1 MKRHGVKRLGTV
13 VVSGGAVVALAIGLL
28 TTFSLVGS
36 PDRRSDPPSTSPS
49 TAPAAVQDPL
59 AQSIAAA
66 QAHLVARPDDYQ
78 TWADLG
84 LAYVQRA
91 KITVDPSYY
100 AKATG
105 AVARSLKLDATKN
118 FAGYGAQAALQNGL
132 HNFTAARDAAL
143 TGIAINRFNSTLFGA
158 LGDAYTQLG
167 EYDKAAAAIDT
178 MNRLLPGVPAFTRA
192 SYVLELR
199 GDIGGSQAALERALQ
214 DSANGAGTSF
224 AQNALGELAFNYG
237 GNAAAALRHFQ
248 AGLDA
253 APKDF
258 TLLAGR
264 AKAEVALGQTQQA
277 LTDYRTVVN
286 AIPQPQYVLELAE
299 LEQSLRDPDAARQY
313 ALFRTEERLFQSA
326 GVALDVEPTLFE
338 ADHGDAKQAL
348 TFCAAGWKVR
358 PFLEMADACAWANY
372 VNKRYPEALG
382 WAGKAASTGWHNA
395 LFLFH
400 RGMIEAAMGN
410 RAAARTDLANALA
423 LNPHFNVLQAPVAR
437 QSLAGLR

>member
-1 MKRHGVKRLGTV
+1 MKRAGSVL
-13 VVSGGAVVALAIGLL
+13 VSGAVVVTLAVGLL
-28 TTFSLVGS
+28 TTFALTGS
-36 PDRRSDPPSTSPS
+36 PTRRVEPAQSLSTG
-49 TAPAAVQDPL
+49 PAAVLDPL
-59 AQSIAAA
+59 SRSIAAT
-66 QAHLVARPDDYQ
+66 QAHLTARPDDYQ
-78 TWADLG
+78 RWADLG
-84 LAYVQRA
+84 LAYVQQA

-100 AKATG
+100 AKAVG
-105 AVARSLKLDATKN
+105 AVGRSLKLDATKN

-132 HNFTAARDAAL
+132 HNFTGARDAAL
-143 TGIAINRFNSTLFGA
+143 KGIAINRFNSTLFGA

-167 EYDKAAAAIDT
+167 EYDKASVAIDT
-178 MNRLLPGVPAFTRA
+178 MNRLLPSVPAFTRA

-199 GDIGGSQAALERALQ
+199 GDIRGSQVALERALE
-214 DSANGAGTSF
+214 DAANGAGTSF
-224 AQNALGELAFNYG
+224 VENALGELAFNYG

-264 AKAEVALGQTQQA
+264 AKAEVALGQSQQA

-286 AIPQPQYVLELAE
+286 AIPQPQFVLELAE

-313 ALFRTEERLFQSA
+313 ALFRTEERLFQNA

-395 LFLFH
+395 LFLYH

-410 RAAARTDLANALA
+410 RAAANTDLTNALA
-423 LNPHFNVLQAPVAR
+423 LNPHFNVLQAPLAR
-437 QSLAGLR
+437 QMLARLR

>member
-1 MKRHGVKRLGTV
+1 MKRAGSVL
-13 VVSGGAVVALAIGLL
+13 VSGAVVVTLAVGLL
-28 TTFSLVGS
+28 TTFALTGS
-36 PDRRSDPPSTSPS
+36 PARRVEPAQSPS
-49 TAPAAVQDPL
+49 TVPAAGLDPL
-59 AQSIAAA
+59 ARSIAAT
-66 QAHLVARPDDYQ
+66 QAHLTARPDDYQ
-78 TWADLG
+78 RWADLG
-84 LAYVQRA
+84 LAYVQQA

-100 AKATG
+100 AKAVG
-105 AVARSLKLDATKN
+105 AVDRSLKLDATKN

-132 HNFTAARDAAL
+132 HNFTGARDAAL
-143 TGIAINRFNSTLFGA
+143 KGIAINRFNSTLFGA

-167 EYDKAAAAIDT
+167 EYDKAAVAIDT

-199 GDIGGSQAALERALQ
+199 GDIRGSQAALERALE
-214 DSANGAGTSF
+214 DAANGAGTSF
-224 AQNALGELAFNYG
+224 VENALGELAFNYG

-253 APKDF
+253 APRDF

-264 AKAEVALGQTQQA
+264 AKAEVALGQSQQA

-286 AIPQPQYVLELAE
+286 AIPQPQFVLELAE

-313 ALFRTEERLFQSA
+313 ALFRTEERLFQNA

-372 VNKRYPEALG
+372 VNRRYPEALG

-395 LFLFH
+395 LFLYH

-410 RAAARTDLANALA
+410 RAAANTDLTDALA
-423 LNPHFNVLQAPVAR
+423 LNPHFNVLQAPLAR
-437 QSLAGLR
+437 QILTRLH